1 MSHHHHRHPFQAA
14 NALTFDELQSLSY
27 KEVKGTGLANV
38 CPVVATD
45 GAVDGK
51 GIKSGNYKL
60 ERFCME
66 PTEFTV
72 KEESQFKGGQA
83 EFVPTKLMTRLTYS
97 LDGMEGTFSV
107 DGSGNVA
114 LVEKEG
120 LDFAPVT
127 VQLPGG
133 ERVPFLFTVKELN
146 AKGKAEAFEG
156 QFVVPA
162 YRGSSFLDP
171 KVRARRL
178 FWLCKLHLHSITA
191 QGRGGSTGYDNAVA
205 LPARSDADEFLK
217 ENVKVLTPDTGKI
230 KMKVAAYNPKT
241 GEIGGVFESI
251 QPSDTDLGSKEP
263 KDVKTVGLWYA
274 QLS

>member
-1 MSHHHHRHPFQAA
+1 MRGCVGHGLASEIWLLVTRSQPHTHDRAFATRTCTCTHHRHPLQAA

-38 CPVVATD
+38 CPVVASD

-51 GIKSGNYKL
+51 GLKSGNYKL

-146 AKGKAEAFEG
+146 AKGKAEGFEG

-171 KVRARRL
+171 KVRCTR
-178 FWLCKLHLHSITA
+178 
-191 QGRGGSTGYDNAVA
+191 D
-205 LPARSDADEFLK
+205 DAHGT
-217 ENVKVLTPDTGKI
+217 NNTHAH
-230 KMKVAAYNPKT
+230 M
-241 GEIGGVFESI
+241 
-251 QPSDTDLGSKEP
+251 
-263 KDVKTVGLWYA
+263 
-274 QLS
+274 